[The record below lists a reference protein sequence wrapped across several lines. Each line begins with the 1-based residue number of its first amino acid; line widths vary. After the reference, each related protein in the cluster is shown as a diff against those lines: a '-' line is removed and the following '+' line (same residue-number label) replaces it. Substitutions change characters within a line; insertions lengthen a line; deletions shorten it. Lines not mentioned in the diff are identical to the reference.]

1 MNDIIADLITRIR
14 NGSLANKLEILVLK
28 SNYSIHFLNILEKEG
43 FIRGYKISK
52 EKPTHLIV
60 LLKYFNSKPVISKFK
75 KISTKSR
82 RLYISVVE
90 LWRLNNAFGILII
103 STTKGLMTDKQ
114 ARQLKLGGEVV
125 AYIE

>member
-28 SNYSIHFLNILEKEG
+28 SKYTIYFLNILEKEG

-52 EKPTHLIV
+52 DQPYYLIV
-60 LLKYFNSKPVISKFK
+60 LLKYFESKPVISKFK
-75 KISTKSR
+75 KISTKSK
-82 RLYISVVE
+82 RLYISVPE

-103 STTKGLMTDKQ
+103 STTKGLMTDKE
-114 ARQLKLGGEVV
+114 ARQLKLGGEVI
-125 AYIE
+125 AYLE